1 LEKDDAKYMETSIT
15 KPNGKAMEPTKKE
28 EIKKEKSQGV

>member
-1 LEKDDAKYMETSIT
+1 LEKDDAKFMETSII
-15 KPNGKAMEPTKKE
+15 KPNGKAIEPTKKE

>member
-1 LEKDDAKYMETSIT
+1 METSIT
-15 KPNGKAMEPTKKE
+15 KPNGKTMEPTKKD

>member
-1 LEKDDAKYMETSIT
+1 LLEKDDEKFMETSIT

-28 EIKKEKSQGV
+28 K